1 MSNNFDGVIGLG
13 VVGAL
18 GYGLYR
24 FIKWIDKTEEEKA
37 EERKRFTVYKETYI
51 KTMDIDKLRMDATL
65 LNNNL
70 PQADR
75 TFVYDFSTSYITLID
90 CSLSEDE
97 LKKRVNDFLDFY
109 NKLTNEDK
117 TAVKAY
123 VGYLKQLQEAKKN
136 EQKKKESLSEKQ
148 SEYDHEE
155 NLLDRKLKAEERK
168 AEFMVESIKAVANA
182 GKTPVNVTVNNDN

>member
-1 MSNNFDGVIGLG
+1 MSNNFDGVLGLG

-24 FIKWIDKTEEEKA
+24 FVKWIDKTEEEKA

-51 KTMDIDKLRMDATL
+51 KTMNIEKLRMDATL

-75 TFVYDFSTSYITLID
+75 TFVYDYSTSYVTLID

-97 LKKRVNDFLDFY
+97 LKKRVQDFLDFH

-123 VGYLKQLQEAKKN
+123 VGYLKRLQEAKKI
-136 EQKKKESLSEKQ
+136 EQKKKESLAEKQ
-148 SEYDHEE
+148 SEYHHEE